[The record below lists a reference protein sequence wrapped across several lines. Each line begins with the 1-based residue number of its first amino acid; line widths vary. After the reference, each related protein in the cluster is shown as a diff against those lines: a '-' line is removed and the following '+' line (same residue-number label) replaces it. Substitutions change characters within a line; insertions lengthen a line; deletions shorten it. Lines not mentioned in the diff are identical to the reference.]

1 MKLTIKVLYFF
12 SKTLELISIIKI
24 EKSSFSRKKVESIEI
39 LTKDHDLLNIRLID
53 NIIDFIFI
61 KIISLSAS
69 TVLFNRHF
77 NLQGLYGYKHMLIKC
92 KSL

>member
-1 MKLTIKVLYFF
+1 MKLANKVLYFF
-12 SKTLELISIIKI
+12 SKTLELILIIKI
-24 EKSSFSRKKVESIEI
+24 EKSIFSRRKVKFIEI
-39 LTKDHDLLNIRLID
+39 LTKDHDLLNITLID
-53 NIIDFIFI
+53 NVVDFIFI

-69 TVLFNRHF
+69 IVLFNRHF